1 MTSSSLRDIKKGA
14 LKKAFLSDGPS
25 SGSEAFSLII
35 SFEATRFEL
44 PGIKSLYSCGDD
56 LAKNL
61 GKRMKKV
68 HFRLTCV
75 AQKRLSSARE
85 EFSTV

>member
-1 MTSSSLRDIKKGA
+1 MTTSSLRDIKKGA

-56 LAKNL
+56 LVKNL
-61 GKRMKKV
+61 GK
-68 HFRLTCV
+68 TA
-75 AQKRLSSARE
+75 AQE
-85 EFSTV
+85 